1 MILLTQDPRIS
12 IIGGIIIVLIF
23 AVVFIYRTTKNNK
36 NKQAAQ
42 DFVSGLADEFYKLI
56 LKEIKEFKI
65 DNFDSIEEYTTE
77 LLNKIYNTIYD
88 YTIKAAE
95 EAAQTDALISLAIKM
110 IDKDLIIKIVDQVIE
125 KGNINGIIKD
135 NWSKYFELKS
145 EQILE
150 VPDES
155 IGHDI
160 DGNEIIYT
168 GTEYNEDFDEKNDLP
183 VVDKEIVNENDLS
196 NIIPPSDNEESSF
209 NEDIIAEEDII
220 ESSLDINNINI
231 EDTDEIAIS
240 YSTDNNIS
248 DENKDESFFI
258 DKNGR
263 KRDKITGRYIK

>member
-36 NKQAAQ
+36 NRQAAQ

-95 EAAQTDALISLAIKM
+95 EAAQTDALIALAISM
-110 IDKDLIIKIVDQVIE
+110 INKDLIIKIVNQVIE
-125 KGNINGIIKD
+125 KGNINDIIKD
-135 NWSKYFELKS
+135 TWSKYFELKS
-145 EQILE
+145 NQIE
-150 VPDES
+150 EIPDES
-155 IGHDI
+155 IGHDV

-168 GTEYNEDFDEKNDLP
+168 GNGYNEDFDEKNDLP
-183 VVDKEIVNENDLS
+183 VVEEENIDESDLS
-196 NIIPPSDNEESSF
+196 NIIPPSDNEESPF
-209 NEDIIAEEDII
+209 NEDLIMEGEP
-220 ESSLDINNINI
+220 EKPFLDTENLNI
-231 EDTDEIAIS
+231 EDADDLAIS